1 MDGIRSWHQLVL
13 DNEDKY
19 SRSRKQWN
27 CLMTLKLIDYEADA
41 LTTARHSPF
50 RMQTLHY
57 RFKLENKPRPN
68 IL

>member
-41 LTTARHSPF
+41 LTTA
-50 RMQTLHY
+50 
-57 RFKLENKPRPN
+57 PRAH
-68 IL
+68 